1 MKVLRVYLYKIIMEL
16 NKELL
21 EEFRNSGSKI
31 LAVTK
36 YLNKD
41 DTNKVIE
48 ELESEYPDILEWIW
62 ENRVESLK
70 EKELDREKVHFI
82 WNIQSKEIKEI
93 IKYSSVV
100 HSIDDIKHLRKFE
113 DICSKQWNWIQV
125 FLQINVDPTKPGWI
139 NIEKIPEFLD
149 IIWEMENVSLI
160 WFSAIWKSE
169 CSKEEKEAEFDLLIE
184 LRNKYLQ
191 NWFVSAWTS
200 RDYEIALEKWVDIV
214 RVGTKLYK

>member
-1 MKVLRVYLYKIIMEL
+1 MEL

-21 EEFRNSGSKI
+21 EKFRNSESKL

-36 YLNKD
+36 YLEKD
-41 DTNKVIE
+41 NTLEIVSKLE
-48 ELESEYPDILEWIW
+48 EEYLDILEWIW
-62 ENRVESLK
+62 ENRVSSLK
-70 EKELDREKVHFI
+70 EKNLDREKVHFI

-93 IKYSSVV
+93 IKYTSVV
-100 HSIDDIKHLRKFE
+100 HSLDDIKHLRKFE
-113 DICSKQWNWIQV
+113 DICEKQWNWIQV
-125 FLQINVDPTKPGWI
+125 FLQINVDSTKPGWI
-139 NIEKIPEFLD
+139 DEKDIPKFLD
-149 IIWEMENVSLI
+149 VVWEMENVSLI

-169 CSKEEKEAEFDLLIE
+169 YTKEEKEAEFDLLIN

-200 RDYEIALEKWVDIV
+200 KDYEIAIEKWVDIV

>member
-1 MKVLRVYLYKIIMEL
+1 MKL

-21 EEFRNSGSKI
+21 EEFRLSDSKI

-36 YLNKD
+36 YLEKD
-41 DTNKVIE
+41 DTLDVVSKLE
-48 ELESEYPDILEWIW
+48 EEYLDILEWIW
-62 ENRVESLK
+62 ENRIDALK
-70 EKELDREKVHFI
+70 EKDLDREKVHFI
-82 WNIQSKEIKEI
+82 WNIQSKQIKDI

-125 FLQINVDPTKPGWI
+125 FLQINVDETKPGWI
-139 NIEKIPEFLD
+139 NEKEIPKFLE

-160 WFSAIWKSE
+160 WFSAIWKSKFT
-169 CSKEEKEAEFDLLIE
+169 KEEKEAEFDLLIE